1 MSPARTHPNPS
12 RSPEDSIALELLP
25 VHDRTLADPYMAIR
39 SALLLSL
46 VGAAHGQGDF
56 CVPEGFA
63 AGLDGVSIDF
73 QSSQLSV
80 SRWQLVAP
88 RSLSVAP
95 VSHQNAMLIDM
106 RPLIEHFVPP
116 SILATPP
123 GQ

>member
-1 MSPARTHPNPS
+1 
-12 RSPEDSIALELLP
+12 
-25 VHDRTLADPYMAIR
+25 MAIR
-39 SALLLSL
+39 DALLLSL

-73 QSSQLSV
+73 QNSVLSV

-88 RSLSVAP
+88 RVVPCPFAS